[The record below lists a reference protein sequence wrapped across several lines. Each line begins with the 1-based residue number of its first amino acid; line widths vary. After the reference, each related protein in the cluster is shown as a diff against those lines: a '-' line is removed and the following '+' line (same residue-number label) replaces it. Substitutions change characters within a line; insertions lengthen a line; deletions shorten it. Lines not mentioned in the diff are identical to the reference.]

1 MFTKRGTVAPSISK
15 GLGSRALNR
24 PSNIP
29 SSMSD
34 SLATLAHAN
43 RPTDITDSLSALSSS
58 TTPLKRRASTSFEC
72 PDDNSRKRMKEDMED
87 MPYPA
92 GENILE
98 SNARFANQLA
108 EELQCGCCSELV
120 YRPVLVMPCQ
130 HFFCGRCVRFFL
142 ALRSAMEL
150 SCADSLRLI

>member
-1 MFTKRGTVAPSISK
+1 MFTKRGTVAPPISR
-15 GLGSRALNR
+15 GLGSRTLTR

-29 SSMSD
+29 STMSD
-34 SLATLAHAN
+34 SLAALAHAN

-58 TTPLKRRASTSFEC
+58 TTSLKRRASTSFEC
-72 PDDNSRKRMKEDMED
+72 SDDNSRKRMKEDMED
-87 MPYPA
+87 KPYPA
-92 GENILE
+92 GENTLE

-130 HFFCGRCVRFFL
+130 HFFCGRCVQFFWHC
-142 ALRSAMEL
+142 AARWRSAV
-150 SCADSLRLI
+150 LIPCD

>member
-1 MFTKRGTVAPSISK
+1 MFTKRGTVAPPISR
-15 GLGSRALNR
+15 GLGSRTLTR

-29 SSMSD
+29 STMSD

-58 TTPLKRRASTSFEC
+58 TTSLKRRASTSFEC
-72 PDDNSRKRMKEDMED
+72 SDDNSRKRMKEDMED
-87 MPYPA
+87 KPYPA
-92 GENILE
+92 GENTLE

-130 HFFCGRCVRFFL
+130 HFFCGRCVQFFWHC
-142 ALRSAMEL
+142 AARWRSAV
-150 SCADSLRLI
+150 LIPCD